1 MINCDRVLPV
11 ETTKALEKLILK
23 IMTWQSELNPD
34 FKFSFI
40 INH

>member
-1 MINCDRVLPV
+1 MINCECVLPV
-11 ETTKALEKLILK
+11 ETTKALEKPVLK

-34 FKFSFI
+34 FNSSFI